1 LIVRELWQI
10 AKCHRKSV
18 GLLAGSRAEAVPVL
32 KTLHCMCANR
42 NEHGTYTVPLSG
54 ATRLETGSR

>member
-1 LIVRELWQI
+1 MIVREIWQI

-18 GLLAGSRAEAVPVL
+18 GLPAGSRPKPVLVL

-42 NEHGTYTVPLSG
+42 NEHGTYTAPTIRRD
-54 ATRLETGSR
+54 AA